1 MRSTAAAVA
10 VVGAAGA
17 SARGSVYERVQK
29 RACALRN
36 KWTIASLRWQKQSA
50 ALRHTPKAAEKR
62 AFRHAPFC
70 RPNLLY
76 PNDGGASPAR
86 SGECAPTQPRN
97 KQASNIHVK

>member
-50 ALRHTPKAAEKR
+50 ALRHTPKAALLTM
-62 AFRHAPFC
+62 ATPVRHPKML
-70 RPNLLY
+70 PE
-76 PNDGGASPAR
+76 ASGSWRVSVPVR
-86 SGECAPTQPRN
+86 LKTLGMSLEM
-97 KQASNIHVK
+97 

>member
-17 SARGSVYERVQK
+17 SACGSVCERVQK

-50 ALRHTPKAAEKR
+50 ALRYTPKAA
-62 AFRHAPFC
+62 
-70 RPNLLY
+70 LY
-76 PNDGGASPAR
+76 VVLQTLQSALK
-86 SGECAPTQPRN
+86 T
-97 KQASNIHVK
+97 

>member
-1 MRSTAAAVA
+1 MRSTAAAVV

-50 ALRHTPKAAEKR
+50 ALRHTPKAALLTMATR
-62 AFRHAPFC
+62 VRHPKML
-70 RPNLLY
+70 PE
-76 PNDGGASPAR
+76 ASRGRRVSVPVR
-86 SGECAPTQPRN
+86 LKTLGMSLEM
-97 KQASNIHVK
+97 